1 LSGREYTV
9 GIDVGGTKTAY
20 GLFDAAGKIIGRS
33 RHFSD
38 ARLSPEAFFDQ
49 IIGNIDVLC
58 TEAGV
63 EAREL
68 GGVGVGMPSFVRAPD
83 GYIIRTANLPLIHDF
98 PAPEY
103 LRRGLGGVPVAVG
116 NDMHAGALAEH
127 RYGAGRGHENMLYC
141 LMSTG
146 ISSGIVINGKLFRG
160 SYGFSGESGHM
171 IVTPGEGPEC
181 GCGNRGCVSAYASA
195 SKIPIHIRK
204 WIEDGEETTLTEPF
218 STVQIAEG
226 WKAGDVLAVRAIEQM
241 TRYMAVW
248 LFNLYITLN
257 ISCFVFGGGLL
268 NMDLPLLDL
277 VRGKFDEF
285 DKAGMPVTFK
295 TAELGEDFGIIGA
308 AELLRA

>member
-1 LSGREYTV
+1 MQTKKYTV

-20 GLFDAAGKIIGRS
+20 GLFDAEKKLIGRS

-38 ARLSPEAFFDQ
+38 AKLPPEAFFDQ
-49 IIGNIDVLC
+49 IIENIRVLC

-63 EAREL
+63 VESEL
-68 GGVGVGMPSFVRAPD
+68 AGVGVGMPSFVRAPD
-83 GYIIRTANLPLIHDF
+83 GYIIRTANLPLIRDF

-103 LRRGLGGVPVAVG
+103 LTRALGGTTVAVG

-127 RYGAGRGHENMLYC
+127 RYGAGRGAENMLYC

-146 ISSGIVINGKLFRG
+146 ISSGIIIGGRLFRG

-195 SKIPIHIRK
+195 SRIPIHIRK
-204 WIEDGEETTLTEPF
+204 WIEDGEKTSLTEPF

-226 WKAGDVLAVRAIEQM
+226 YNRGDKLAVRAVEQM

-268 NMDLPLLDL
+268 NMDLPLLKL
-277 VRGKFDEF
+277 VREKFDAF
-285 DKAGMPVTFK
+285 DKGGMPVSFK

-308 AELLRA
+308 AELLKA

>member
-1 LSGREYTV
+1 MKAREYSV

-20 GLFDAAGKIIGRS
+20 GLFNAQGEIVGRS

-38 ARLSPEAFFDQ
+38 TKLPPEAFFDQ
-49 IIGNIDVLC
+49 VIGNINVLC
-58 TEAGV
+58 AESGV
-63 EAREL
+63 DTREL
-68 GGVGVGMPSFVRAPD
+68 RGVGIGMPSFVRASD
-83 GYIIRTANLPLIHDF
+83 GFIIRTANLPLIHDF

-103 LRRGLGGVPVAVG
+103 LTRGLGGIPVAVG

-127 RYGAGRGHENMLYC
+127 RFGAGRGYENMLYC

-146 ISSGIVINGKLFRG
+146 ISSGIIIGGRLFRG

-195 SKIPIHIRK
+195 SRIPIHIRK
-204 WIEDGEETTLTEPF
+204 WIEDGEKTELTEPF

-226 WKAGDVLAVRAIEQM
+226 WKSGDKLARRAIDQM
-241 TRYMAVW
+241 TLYMAVW

-257 ISCFVFGGGLL
+257 IDCFVFGGGLL
-268 NMDLPLLDL
+268 NMDLPLLDM
-277 VRGKFDEF
+277 VRAGFDSF

-308 AELLRA
+308 AELLRI